1 MVGSPVPDPRQRHT
15 RRKPGP
21 QSHGSSPP
29 PRRSTVTPSDGR
41 DDELVA
47 AARMFT
53 TSTGTPLNSPMLT
66 RAQYVVLLLATACVA
81 GSEPNTTP
89 DLTAVPRSSQPPG
102 EVWANEVNLVG
113 AGDIAWCSNNGD
125 EATAK
130 LLDTLPGT
138 VFTAGDNAYEE
149 GTASQF
155 ANCYGPTWGRHKVRT
170 RPSPGNH
177 DYATTGASAY
187 YAYFGSRAGPA
198 GRGYYSY
205 DVGSWHV
212 ISLNSNVSMAN
223 GSAQHTWLKNDLAA
237 SSSLCTLAYWH
248 HPWFASGT
256 QVGGS
261 TASKPLW
268 NLLFAAGAD
277 VIVAGHEHNYERFA
291 PQTPAGRSQCHLRHT
306 GVRGRHRWEES
317 LQRGAL
323 TTAAQQPGLQWD
335 DVGSVGP
342 AAGGGWLSLEVRAR
356 GRQDLH
362 RCWQHSVPRKAR
374 LLSTEAQRSTRAGRG
389 EAHKFPSHGGD
400 GLPGPIARGAGCG
413 P

>member
-1 MVGSPVPDPRQRHT
+1 
-15 RRKPGP
+15 
-21 QSHGSSPP
+21 
-29 PRRSTVTPSDGR
+29 
-41 DDELVA
+41 
-47 AARMFT
+47 MFT
-53 TSTGTPLNSPMLT
+53 TSTGTPLNGPMLT

-89 DLTAVPRSSQPPG
+89 DLTAVPRSSPPPG

-177 DYATTGASAY
+177 DYATSGASAY

-212 ISLNSNVSMAN
+212 ISLNSNVSMARRF
-223 GSAQHTWLKNDLAA
+223 GPTHVAQERSRCFQRVLHAGLLAPSLVRQRNPSRWLHSVQAA
-237 SSSLCTLAYWH
+237 L
-248 HPWFASGT
+248 
-256 QVGGS
+256 
-261 TASKPLW
+261 
-268 NLLFAAGAD
+268 
-277 VIVAGHEHNYERFA
+277 E
-291 PQTPAGRSQCHLRHT
+291 PAVRRRGRCHRGRPRAQLRAVRPTNTRRWSQCHLRHT
-306 GVRGRHRWEES
+306 GVHGGHRWEES
-317 LQRGAL
+317 LQCGAL
-323 TTAAQQPGLQWD
+323 TTAAQQPGFQWD
-335 DVGSVGP
+335 DMGSVGP
-342 AAGGGWLSLEVRAR
+342 AAGGGRLSLEVRAR

-374 LLSTEAQRSTRAGRG
+374 LLSTEAQRSTASRSWRR
-389 EAHKFPSHGGD
+389 P
-400 GLPGPIARGAGCG
+400 
-413 P
+413 